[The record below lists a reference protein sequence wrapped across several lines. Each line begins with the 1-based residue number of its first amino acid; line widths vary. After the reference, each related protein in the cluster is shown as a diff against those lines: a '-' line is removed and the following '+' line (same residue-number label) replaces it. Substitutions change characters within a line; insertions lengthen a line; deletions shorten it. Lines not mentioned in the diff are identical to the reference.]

1 MKNDF
6 LGNLLGSPARA
17 KILRLFVFNQDE
29 CYTNEQIAKK
39 AQVTKTA
46 VQKEL
51 KYIEKAGLIKKKQ
64 CTQEISQGR
73 GKNKTIKKKKVAGWG
88 AQERSPYLP
97 ALLVFLRSVAPM
109 AKDDVAGRLQSIG
122 RMRLIVL
129 AGRLCEDD
137 NSRIDLL
144 LAGDGIDDKKLQAAL
159 RGIEADLGTEVRYAS
174 FPTDEIRYRLNVY
187 DKLVRDVFDYPH
199 QILLD
204 RLDVY
209 GILKT

>member
-17 KILRLFVFNQDE
+17 KIVRLFVFNQE
-29 CYTNEQIAKK
+29 ICYTNDEIARK

-51 KYIEKAGLIKKKQ
+51 KFLEKAGLIKKDQ
-64 CTQEISQGR
+64 CTQEVAQGR
-73 GKNKTIKKKKVAGWG
+73 GKNKTIKKKKVLGWRVE
-88 AQERSPYLP
+88 ERSQYLP

-109 AKDDVAGRLQSIG
+109 PKDDIAGKLQSIG
-122 RMRLIVL
+122 RVQLIVL
-129 AGRLCEDD
+129 SGRLCEDD

-144 LAGDGIDDKKLQAAL
+144 VAGDGIDDRKLQASL
-159 RGIEADLGTEVRYAS
+159 RGIEADLGTEVRYAI
-174 FPTDEIRYRLNVY
+174 FPTEEIKYRLNVY

-199 QILLD
+199 EVLLD
-204 RLDVY
+204 KLNVH
-209 GILKT
+209 GILSD